1 MDRIFVSKYEI
12 GVCIGIVLIQY
23 EVGLAFY
30 REVKE
35 FEY

>member
-1 MDRIFVSKYEI
+1 MDRIFVSDFEI
-12 GVCIGIVLIQY
+12 GVYIGIVLIQY
-23 EVGLAFY
+23 EVGSAFY